1 MEQKN
6 IKTEAIVH
14 PLVLLSAA
22 DHYNRVAKDSKKRVV
37 GVLLGKKSGNTVD
50 ITNSFGVPFEEDL
63 KKPDV
68 WFLDHN
74 FLETMFWMFK
84 KVNTREDIV
93 GFYST
98 SPKVKSN
105 DLKIDKLIRQFCTDP
120 VFVIIDV
127 RPGVAEVPTT
137 AYESVEEVQS
147 GAKEIERVFKHISCR
162 IEAEEAEGVGVEH
175 LLRDIND
182 PSTSTL
188 AKQIKEKVSGLNSFV
203 GRLEDVRQYLENV
216 IDGKMP
222 VNNQINSNLQNILN
236 LLPNLNVEALVR
248 SMLVKTNDMHLAMY
262 LAALVRS
269 VLALHD
275 LLNNK
280 IQFKD
285 VDDVLDKN
293 AGVEQN
299 KTAADDIPS
308 LARSPSKTAQQ
319 EGKEEGKE
327 EGKKE
332 DKMEE

>member
-1 MEQKN
+1 V
-6 IKTEAIVH
+6 KTEAIVH

-37 GVLLGKKSGNTVD
+37 GVLLGKKSGHTVD

-105 DLKIDKLIRQFCTDP
+105 DLKIDKLFRQFCPDP

-127 RPGVAEVPTT
+127 RPGVVEVPTT
-137 AYESVEEVQS
+137 AYESVAEIQGE
-147 GAKEIERVFKHISCR
+147 GKEIERVFKHISCR

-203 GRLEDVRQYLENV
+203 GRLEEVRAYLEKV
-216 IDGKMP
+216 IGTF
-222 VNNQINSNLQNILN
+222 VG
-236 LLPNLNVEALVR
+236 LVIYA
-248 SMLVKTNDMHLAMY
+248 SISYLVA
-262 LAALVRS
+262 V
-269 VLALHD
+269 
-275 LLNNK
+275 
-280 IQFKD
+280 
-285 VDDVLDKN
+285 
-293 AGVEQN
+293 G
-299 KTAADDIPS
+299 
-308 LARSPSKTAQQ
+308 
-319 EGKEEGKE
+319 G
-327 EGKKE
+327 
-332 DKMEE
+332 

>member
-1 MEQKN
+1 V
-6 IKTEAIVH
+6 IVH

-37 GVLLGKKSGNTVD
+37 GVLLGKKSGKEVD

-63 KKPDV
+63 KNPDI

-74 FLETMFWMFK
+74 YLETMFWMFK

-105 DLKIDKLIRQFCTDP
+105 DLKIDKLFRRFCNDP

-127 RPGVAEVPTT
+127 RPGVVEVPTT
-137 AYESVEEVQS
+137 AYESVAEVQ
-147 GAKEIERVFKHISCR
+147 GEGKEIERVFKHISCR

-188 AKQIKEKVSGLNSFV
+188 AKQIKEKVSGLTSFV
-203 GRLEDVRQYLENV
+203 GRLEDIRAYLQKV
-216 IDGKMP
+216 IDGKLP
-222 VNNQINSNLQNILN
+222 LNHQINSNLQNIMN
-236 LLPNLNVEALVR
+236 LLPNLNVDTLVR
-248 SMLVKTNDMHLAMY
+248 SMLVKTNDMYLAMY
-262 LAALVRS
+262 LASLVRS
-269 VLALHD
+269 VIALHN

-280 IQFKD
+280 IKFKD

-293 AGVEQN
+293 AGIQQN

-308 LARSPSKTAQQ
+308 LSRSPSKVTHQSPDD
-319 EGKEEGKE
+319 GEEESKGN
-327 EGKKE
+327 GG
-332 DKMEE
+332 KMEEE